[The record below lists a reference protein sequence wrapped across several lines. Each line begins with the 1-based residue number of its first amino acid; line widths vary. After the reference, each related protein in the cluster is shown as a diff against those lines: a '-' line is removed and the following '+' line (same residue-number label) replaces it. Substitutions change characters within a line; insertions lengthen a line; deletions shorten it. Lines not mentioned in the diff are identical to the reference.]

1 MFENLQEKLQR
12 AFKTLRGQ
20 ATLTEE
26 NIDEALREIRLAL
39 LEADVNFKVVKQ
51 LIDQIRVKAVGQDV
65 LTALSPGEQV
75 IKIVRDELVEILGRD
90 TARMKFASQPPT
102 VILMAGLQGSGK
114 TTTSGKLANWLKNGG
129 HRPLLVS
136 VDVYRPAAREQLKVV
151 AQAVKANIYEGEV
164 GEATPGPRDPRA
176 KEARREAINTGSDVL
191 IVDTAGRLHIDDQL
205 MDEMQ
210 LLKRLLN
217 PQEILFVADAMT
229 GQDAVNSA
237 DEFHKK
243 LSLTGVVLTKMDGDA
258 RGGAA
263 LSIRQVTGQPIKF
276 IGVGEK
282 YDALEPFHP
291 DRIVSRILG
300 MGDILSLIERAESQ
314 IDKKKAQEMATKALT
329 GDGFSLEDF
338 RDQLRQVKKMGSMK
352 SLLGMLPSI
361 GPFSGLQKAADNVD
375 EGQINRVEAIIN
387 SMTTH
392 ERNHHEVIN
401 GSRRKRIARGSGT
414 TVQEVNNLLRQY
426 AQMKK
431 MFKQMGKTVAPRTG
445 LFHQLQGQPAH
456 GVAGIDF
463 HHRLEPAI
471 ALGCAID
478 EGVDAN
484 RPDIAGALQ
493 FRFEQRKDV
502 AIEAL
507 EAARNVRRFAEQ
519 RGYVRRYAAA
529 VVGRRPVGPELSLA
543 VIDQAG
549 VAAELQ
555 VARPHL
561 QLDGEIQRALQPG
574 FDDHLSAIL
583 QGTGQPL
590 LLCRQH
596 L

>member
-12 AFKTLRGQ
+12 AFKSLRGQ
-20 ATLTEE
+20 AKLTEE

-39 LEADVNFKVVKQ
+39 LEADVNFKVVKE
-51 LIDQIRVKAVGQDV
+51 LIDRIRAKAVGQEV

-75 IKIVRDELVEILGRD
+75 IKIVRDELIETLGHD

-151 AQAVKANIYEGEV
+151 AQAIKAQIYEGEV
-164 GEATPGPRDPRA
+164 GEANTATVERLV
-176 KEARREAINTGSDVL
+176 KEARREAIVSGCDVL

-210 LLKRLLN
+210 SLKKLLN
-217 PQEILFVADAMT
+217 PSEILFIADAMT
-229 GQDAVNSA
+229 GQDAVRSA

-243 LSLTGVVLTKMDGDA
+243 LSLTGIILTKMDGDA

-314 IDKKKAQEMATKALT
+314 IDKKKAQEMATRALT

-352 SLLGMLPSI
+352 SLMGMLPSI
-361 GPFSGLQKAADNVD
+361 GPFSGLQKAADSVD
-375 EGQINRVEAIIN
+375 EKQINRVEAIIN

-401 GSRRKRIARGSGT
+401 GNRRKRIARGSGT
-414 TVQEVNNLLRQY
+414 SVQEVNNLLRQY

-431 MFKQMGKTVAPRTG
+431 MFKQMGKPSFARR
-445 LFHQLQGQPAH
+445 L
-456 GVAGIDF
+456 AGMK
-463 HHRLEPAI
+463 L
-471 ALGCAID
+471 
-478 EGVDAN
+478 
-484 RPDIAGALQ
+484 
-493 FRFEQRKDV
+493 
-502 AIEAL
+502 
-507 EAARNVRRFAEQ
+507 
-519 RGYVRRYAAA
+519 
-529 VVGRRPVGPELSLA
+529 
-543 VIDQAG
+543 
-549 VAAELQ
+549 
-555 VARPHL
+555 
-561 QLDGEIQRALQPG
+561 PG
-574 FDDHLSAIL
+574 M
-583 QGTGQPL
+583 
-590 LLCRQH
+590 
-596 L
+596 

>member
-1 MFENLQEKLQR
+1 MFESLQEKLQR
-12 AFKTLRGQ
+12 AFKSLRGQ
-20 ATLTEE
+20 AKLSEE
-26 NIDEALREIRLAL
+26 NIAEALREIRLAL
-39 LEADVNFKVVKQ
+39 LEADVNFKVVKE
-51 LIDQIRVKAVGQDV
+51 LIDRIQAKAVGQEV

-75 IKIVRDELVEILGRD
+75 IKIVRDELVETLGHD
-90 TARMKFASQPPT
+90 TARLKFASQPPT

-114 TTTSGKLANWLKNGG
+114 TTTSGKLAHWLKKGG

-136 VDVYRPAAREQLKVV
+136 VDVYRPAAREQLKIV
-151 AQAVKANIYEGEV
+151 AQAVKSNIYEGEA
-164 GEATPGPRDPRA
+164 GEANTATVERLV
-176 KEARREAINTGSDVL
+176 KEARREAVVSGCDVL

-210 LLKRLLN
+210 SLKKLLN
-217 PQEILFVADAMT
+217 PSEILFVADAMT
-229 GQDAVNSA
+229 GQDAVRSA

-300 MGDILSLIERAESQ
+300 MGDILSLIERAEQQ
-314 IDKKKAQEMATKALT
+314 IDKKKAEEMATKALT

-352 SLLGMLPSI
+352 SLIGMLPSI

-375 EGQINRVEAIIN
+375 EKQINRVEAIIS
-387 SMTTH
+387 SMTMH

-431 MFKQMGKTVAPRTG
+431 MFKQMGKPSFARR
-445 LFHQLQGQPAH
+445 L
-456 GVAGIDF
+456 AGMK
-463 HHRLEPAI
+463 L
-471 ALGCAID
+471 
-478 EGVDAN
+478 
-484 RPDIAGALQ
+484 
-493 FRFEQRKDV
+493 
-502 AIEAL
+502 
-507 EAARNVRRFAEQ
+507 
-519 RGYVRRYAAA
+519 
-529 VVGRRPVGPELSLA
+529 
-543 VIDQAG
+543 
-549 VAAELQ
+549 
-555 VARPHL
+555 
-561 QLDGEIQRALQPG
+561 PG
-574 FDDHLSAIL
+574 M
-583 QGTGQPL
+583 
-590 LLCRQH
+590 
-596 L
+596 

>member
-12 AFKTLRGQ
+12 AFKSLRGQ
-20 ATLTEE
+20 AKLTEE

-51 LIDQIRVKAVGQDV
+51 LIDQIRAKAVGQEV
-65 LTALSPGEQV
+65 MTALSPGEQV
-75 IKIVRDELVEILGRD
+75 IKIVRDELVAILGQD
-90 TARMKFASQPPT
+90 TARVKFASQPPT
-102 VILMAGLQGSGK
+102 VVLMAGLQGSGK
-114 TTTSGKLANWLKNGG
+114 TTTSGKLAHWFKQGG

-151 AQAVKANIYEGEV
+151 AQAVKANIYEGQV
-164 GEATPGPRDPRA
+164 SEANTATVERLV
-176 KEARREAINTGSDVL
+176 KEARREAVVTGCDVL

-210 LLKRLLN
+210 SLKKLLN
-217 PQEILFVADAMT
+217 PSEILFVADAMT

-243 LSLTGVVLTKMDGDA
+243 LTLTGIVLSKMDGDA

-300 MGDILSLIERAESQ
+300 MGDILSLIERAEQQ
-314 IDKKKAQEMATKALT
+314 IDKKKAQEMATKALS

-352 SLLGMLPSI
+352 SLIGMLPSV
-361 GPFSGLQKAADNVD
+361 GPFSGLQKAADHVD
-375 EGQINRVEAIIN
+375 EKQINRVEAIIN
-387 SMTTH
+387 SMTSH

-414 TVQEVNNLLRQY
+414 TIQEVNNLLRQY

-431 MFKQMGKTVAPRTG
+431 MFKQMGKPSFARR
-445 LFHQLQGQPAH
+445 L
-456 GVAGIDF
+456 AGM
-463 HHRLEPAI
+463 
-471 ALGCAID
+471 
-478 EGVDAN
+478 
-484 RPDIAGALQ
+484 
-493 FRFEQRKDV
+493 KM
-502 AIEAL
+502 
-507 EAARNVRRFAEQ
+507 
-519 RGYVRRYAAA
+519 
-529 VVGRRPVGPELSLA
+529 
-543 VIDQAG
+543 
-549 VAAELQ
+549 
-555 VARPHL
+555 
-561 QLDGEIQRALQPG
+561 PG
-574 FDDHLSAIL
+574 M
-583 QGTGQPL
+583 
-590 LLCRQH
+590 
-596 L
+596 

>member
-1 MFENLQEKLQR
+1 MFDNLSDKLQR
-12 AFKTLRGQ
+12 VFKNLRGQ
-20 ATLTEE
+20 GKLSAE
-26 NIDEALREIRLAL
+26 NMDAALREIRMAL

-51 LIDQIRVKAVGQDV
+51 LIENIREKAVGEEV
-65 LTALSPGEQV
+65 LAALSPSQQV
-75 IKIVRDELVEILGRD
+75 VKIVQEELIKILGSHESKLRY
-90 TARMKFASQPPT
+90 ANEPPS
-102 VILMAGLQGSGK
+102 VFLIVGLQGSGK
-114 TTTSGKLANWLKNGG
+114 TTSTGKLARWLSRNG
-129 HRPLLVS
+129 HTPMMVS
-136 VDVYRPAAREQLKVV
+136 VDVYRPAAREQLRVV
-151 AQAVKANIYEGEV
+151 AGAVKSHIYEGTV
-164 GEATPGPRDPRA
+164 GEANTATVERLA
-176 KEARREAINTGSDVL
+176 KEARREAIVSGCDVL

-210 LLKRLLN
+210 SLKKLLN
-217 PQEILFVADAMT
+217 PSEILFVADAMT

-237 DEFHKK
+237 NEFHKK
-243 LSLTGVVLTKMDGDA
+243 LSLTGIILTKMDGDA

-352 SLLGMLPSI
+352 SIMGMLPSI

-375 EGQINRVEAIIN
+375 EKQINRVEAIIN
-387 SMTTH
+387 SMTSH

-431 MFKQMGKTVAPRTG
+431 MFKQMGKPSFARR
-445 LFHQLQGQPAH
+445 L
-456 GVAGIDF
+456 AGMK
-463 HHRLEPAI
+463 L
-471 ALGCAID
+471 
-478 EGVDAN
+478 
-484 RPDIAGALQ
+484 
-493 FRFEQRKDV
+493 
-502 AIEAL
+502 
-507 EAARNVRRFAEQ
+507 
-519 RGYVRRYAAA
+519 
-529 VVGRRPVGPELSLA
+529 
-543 VIDQAG
+543 
-549 VAAELQ
+549 
-555 VARPHL
+555 
-561 QLDGEIQRALQPG
+561 PG
-574 FDDHLSAIL
+574 M
-583 QGTGQPL
+583 
-590 LLCRQH
+590 
-596 L
+596 

>member
-51 LIDQIRVKAVGQDV
+51 LIDQIRAKAVGQEV
-65 LTALSPGEQV
+65 MTALSPGEQV
-75 IKIVRDELVEILGRD
+75 IKILRDELVDILGKD
-90 TARMKFASQPPT
+90 TARVKFASQPPT

-151 AQAVKANIYEGEV
+151 AQAVKAHIYEGHVAADAYVRDSE
-164 GEATPGPRDPRA
+164 GENARPQSNSADVERLA
-176 KEARREAINTGSDVL
+176 KEARREAVVSGCDVL
-191 IVDTAGRLHIDDQL
+191 IVDTAGRLHIDDDL

-210 LLKRLLN
+210 SLKKLLN
-217 PQEILFVADAMT
+217 PSEILFVADAMT
-229 GQDAVNSA
+229 GQDAVRSA
-237 DEFHKK
+237 EEFHKK

-300 MGDILSLIERAESQ
+300 MGDILSLIERAEQQ
-314 IDKKKAQEMATKALT
+314 IDKKKAQEMASKALS

-352 SLLGMLPSI
+352 NLMGMLPSI

-375 EGQINRVEAIIN
+375 EKQINRVEAIIN
-387 SMTTH
+387 SMTSH

-414 TVQEVNNLLRQY
+414 TIQEVNNLLRQY

-431 MFKQMGKTVAPRTG
+431 MFKQMGKPSFARR
-445 LFHQLQGQPAH
+445 L
-456 GVAGIDF
+456 AGMK
-463 HHRLEPAI
+463 L
-471 ALGCAID
+471 
-478 EGVDAN
+478 
-484 RPDIAGALQ
+484 
-493 FRFEQRKDV
+493 
-502 AIEAL
+502 
-507 EAARNVRRFAEQ
+507 
-519 RGYVRRYAAA
+519 
-529 VVGRRPVGPELSLA
+529 
-543 VIDQAG
+543 
-549 VAAELQ
+549 
-555 VARPHL
+555 
-561 QLDGEIQRALQPG
+561 PG
-574 FDDHLSAIL
+574 M
-583 QGTGQPL
+583 
-590 LLCRQH
+590 
-596 L
+596 

>member
-12 AFKTLRGQ
+12 AFKSLRGQ
-20 ATLTEE
+20 AKLTEE

-51 LIDQIRVKAVGQDV
+51 LIDQIRAKAVGQEV

-75 IKIVRDELVEILGRD
+75 IKIVRDELVEILGKD

-102 VILMAGLQGSGK
+102 VVLMAGLQGSGK
-114 TTTSGKLANWLKNGG
+114 TTTSGKLAHWFKNGG

-136 VDVYRPAAREQLKVV
+136 VDVYRPAAREQLKIV
-151 AQAVKANIYEGEV
+151 AEAVKAHIYQGEV
-164 GEATPGPRDPRA
+164 GEANTATVERLV
-176 KEARREAINTGSDVL
+176 KEARREAVVSGCDVL
-191 IVDTAGRLHIDDQL
+191 IVDTAGRLHIDDDL
-205 MDEMQ
+205 MNEMQ
-210 LLKRLLN
+210 SLKKLLN
-217 PQEILFVADAMT
+217 PSEILFVADAMT

-338 RDQLRQVKKMGSMK
+338 RDQLRQVKKMGSIKNLM
-352 SLLGMLPSI
+352 GMMPSI

-375 EGQINRVEAIIN
+375 EKQINRVEAIIN
-387 SMTTH
+387 SMTSH

-414 TVQEVNNLLRQY
+414 SVQEVNNLLRQY

-431 MFKQMGKTVAPRTG
+431 MFKQMGKPSFARR
-445 LFHQLQGQPAH
+445 L
-456 GVAGIDF
+456 AGMK
-463 HHRLEPAI
+463 L
-471 ALGCAID
+471 
-478 EGVDAN
+478 
-484 RPDIAGALQ
+484 
-493 FRFEQRKDV
+493 
-502 AIEAL
+502 
-507 EAARNVRRFAEQ
+507 
-519 RGYVRRYAAA
+519 
-529 VVGRRPVGPELSLA
+529 
-543 VIDQAG
+543 
-549 VAAELQ
+549 
-555 VARPHL
+555 
-561 QLDGEIQRALQPG
+561 PG
-574 FDDHLSAIL
+574 M
-583 QGTGQPL
+583 
-590 LLCRQH
+590 
-596 L
+596 